1 LACDKGHG
9 TALHP
14 STTMGKTKAFIAK
27 LFDLEERRPSSPKPV
42 DNEPPVE
49 AFNNLTTHEPRLSP
63 ARPSHATTH
72 SFIGGF
78 KPLPRPPAMQM
89 PQPAVSLTMRHAL
102 NLPEDP
108 PRAHSAPEIPR
119 RQYAVPSSTPG
130 SPSPSARTSAS
141 AAGSKTGR
149 PRASS
154 TPPDPN
160 APPDTQCSGVTK
172 AGRRCT
178 RQVKNGGAALPGVE
192 RFCFQH
198 TKELLDPSGFYA
210 RRKGAEGSEWV
221 DFADYIPSYLAPDT
235 QVALRVEMEKARSQS
250 DVEGYIYTFEIRN
263 PDDSKTIQLKVG
275 TLNEWGKQCGSK
287 EQVLRGFYPGS
298 VGDGGD
304 ETSLM
309 KGRVILPEGGN
320 EDVWCHRLERL
331 IHLEL
336 ADLAVN
342 AAYLQPGWKPFSK
355 GKGKGPAQS
364 KAVFPTESPS
374 VSSPKRRNGRGG
386 RVGNGNGGQ
395 GQPCKDCGTIHKEIF
410 EFQRITS
417 GPYTGRE
424 WDGIVKKVIEEWG
437 VFVRTYV

>member
-1 LACDKGHG
+1 
-9 TALHP
+9 
-14 STTMGKTKAFIAK
+14 MGKTKAFIAK
-27 LFDLEERRPSSPKPV
+27 LFDLEERRPSSPKLA

-49 AFNNLTTHEPRLSP
+49 AFNNLTIYESQPSP
-63 ARPSHATTH
+63 ARTSYATTH
-72 SFIGGF
+72 SFVGGF
-78 KPLPRPPAMQM
+78 QPLPRPPVMQM
-89 PQPAVSLTMRHAL
+89 PHPMVSLTMRHAL
-102 NLPEDP
+102 NLPEDH
-108 PRAHSAPEIPR
+108 PRAHSAPQVPR
-119 RQYAVPSSTPG
+119 RGYHVPSSTPT
-130 SPSPSARTSAS
+130 SPSASARILPRVVET
-141 AAGSKTGR
+141 KMGR

-154 TPPDPN
+154 TPPDLN
-160 APPDTQCSGVTK
+160 TPPDTQCSGVTK

-198 TKELLDPSGFYA
+198 TKELLDPTGFYA
-210 RRKGAEGSEWV
+210 RSQGAEGPEWI
-221 DFADYIPSYLAPDT
+221 DFADYIPSYLHPDT

-275 TLNEWGKQCGSK
+275 RAVNVVKRLNEWGKQCGSK

-336 ADLAVN
+336 ADLAMNV
-342 AAYLQPGWKPFSK
+342 AYLQPGWKPFSK
-355 GKGKGPAQS
+355 GKGKGTAIS
-364 KAVFPTESPS
+364 KAGPRVSTGSISTTSLS
-374 VSSPKRRNGRGG
+374 VASPKKKNGRGG

-395 GQPCKDCGTIHKEIF
+395 AQPCKDCGIIHKEIF

-424 WDGIVKKVIEEWG
+424 WDDIVKKVIEEWG
-437 VFVRTYV
+437 SFVRTYV